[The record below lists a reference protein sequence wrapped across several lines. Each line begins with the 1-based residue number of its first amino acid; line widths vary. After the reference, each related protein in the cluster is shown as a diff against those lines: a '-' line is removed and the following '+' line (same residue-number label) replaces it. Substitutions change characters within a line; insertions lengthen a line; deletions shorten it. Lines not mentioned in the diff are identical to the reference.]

1 MSARVGRR
9 GAVSARVGQRG
20 AVLLVSLIVMVVMTL
35 FVLSAIRTSVIELKI
50 GGVNQDAAEAFANA
64 ERGTADFVR
73 QNSSTANSPFF
84 QGNTCT
90 VSGGTYNCVPP
101 AVTRG
106 TVVLAMTEIACLNDT
121 QRGAGNEFGNLDALY
136 VDLRSE
142 ALGDQGG
149 TAIVHLGIKSQLP
162 AGSCK

>member
-1 MSARVGRR
+1 MSARL
-9 GAVSARVGQRG
+9 GQRG

-64 ERGTADFVR
+64 ERGLADFML
-73 QNSSTANSPFF
+73 QNSSPASSPFF

-90 VSGGTYNCVPP
+90 ATGGTYSCVPP

-106 TVVLAMTEIACLNDT
+106 TVTLAMTEIACLNDT
-121 QRGAGNEFGNLDALY
+121 RRGSGDEFGNLDALY
-136 VDLRSE
+136 VDIRSE
-142 ALGDQGG
+142 AQGDQGG

-162 AGSCK
+162 AGSCKS